1 LGRRRDE
8 IVGSM
13 GGRGESSVG
22 GRGEEVDDSNF
33 VVGVT
38 EKNGLGGGGVSD
50 SELVKGG
57 TRYS

>member
-1 LGRRRDE
+1 
-8 IVGSM
+8 M